1 MTHSKNKIGILI
13 LSAGA
18 STRMGS
24 TIKQLLPWRDTT
36 LLGNAIA
43 SAKQLS
49 CKTVTVVLGCHAD
62 VIQKKIQDEE
72 VHIVFNENWAS
83 GLGTSISSGIKG
95 LTKKNIEYEA
105 VLILLVDQP
114 FIDTSYLNLLIN
126 NYLNHDKGII
136 ATDYFNRAGV
146 PAIFDKIYFPELEN
160 LNADY
165 GARDLLRKYEKE
177 VILLDSEGKAQ
188 DMDTMDD
195 YHNAI
200 KLLK

>member
-24 TIKQLLPWRDTT
+24 AIKQLLPWGDTT

-43 SAKQLS
+43 CAKRLP

-62 VIQKKIQDEE
+62 LIQKKIRDEE
-72 VHIVFNENWAS
+72 VQIVYNENWAS
-83 GLGTSISSGIKG
+83 GLGTSISSGIKA
-95 LTKKNIEYEA
+95 LTKNNIEYEA
-105 VLILLVDQP
+105 VLILFVDQP

-136 ATDYFNRAGV
+136 ATNYFNRAGV

-165 GARDLLRKYEKE
+165 GARDLLKKYEK
-177 VILLDSEGKAQ
+177 
-188 DMDTMDD
+188 
-195 YHNAI
+195 
-200 KLLK
+200 

>member
-1 MTHSKNKIGILI
+1 MTSSKNNIGILI

-43 SAKQLS
+43 CAKQLS
-49 CKTVTVVLGCHAD
+49 CKKVTVVLGYQAD
-62 VIQKKIQDEE
+62 TIQRKIQDEE
-72 VHIVFNENWAS
+72 VHIVYNKNWAS
-83 GLGTSISSGIKG
+83 GLGTSISSGIKA
-95 LTKKNIEYEA
+95 LTQKNVEYEA
-105 VLILLVDQP
+105 VLILLADQP

-126 NYLNHDKGII
+126 NYLNHANRII
-136 ATDYFNRAGV
+136 ATGYNNRAGV

-165 GARDLLRKYEKE
+165 GARDLLKKYEKE
-177 VILLDSEGKAQ
+177 VILLDSEGKAK
-188 DMDTMDD
+188 DLDTMED
-195 YHNAI
+195 YHNAL